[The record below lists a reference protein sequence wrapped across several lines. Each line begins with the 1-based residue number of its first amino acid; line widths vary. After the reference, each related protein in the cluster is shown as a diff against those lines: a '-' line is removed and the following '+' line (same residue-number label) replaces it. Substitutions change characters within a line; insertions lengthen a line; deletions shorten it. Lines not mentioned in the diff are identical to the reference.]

1 MHLTIAVPLLVT
13 LCYSSAFD
21 FDHYNIQ
28 WDVPMPGSK
37 ALDFPSSE
45 ESNPPEPTPVLPV
58 LTLADLNLTSV
69 DQDVADNLTDDSG
82 LNLTDLIVEWSANL
96 TVDRNLNLTE
106 LNVDDD
112 NPNLTYV
119 STTNVD
125 PSPVQL
131 TFTSNLTFPNDTLDD
146 LVDEASDL
154 ADQAINASSKAD
166 PDVGPH
172 PSYLSAWEMLSNFM
186 EAEGGLAVLFT
197 VISTGQFTHMFSI
210 APWIFAIT

>member
-82 LNLTDLIVEWSANL
+82 LNLT
-96 TVDRNLNLTE
+96 
-106 LNVDDD
+106 
-112 NPNLTYV
+112 YV

-125 PSPVQL
+125 PSPAQL